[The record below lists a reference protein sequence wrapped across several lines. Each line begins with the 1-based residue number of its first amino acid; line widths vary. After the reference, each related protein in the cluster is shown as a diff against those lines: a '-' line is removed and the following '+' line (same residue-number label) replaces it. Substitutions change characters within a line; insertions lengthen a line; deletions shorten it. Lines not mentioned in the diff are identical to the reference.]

1 MKDNQKSELIQ
12 DLMSVETVLEEVY
25 RYHPENPKKKDVVEE
40 YKNLN
45 KMKSDIEKELN
56 DLDA

>member
-1 MKDNQKSELIQ
+1 
-12 DLMSVETVLEEVY
+12 MSVETVLEEVY